1 MRPEIKRA
9 QHTIPIGASSPLRA
23 CRNVE
28 TDPLV
33 GAEAHGQYLHDIDG
47 TRYVDFMYG
56 FGPLILGHA
65 PEAVSSAI
73 ARQAAKGTLF
83 GTYCTQEVEL
93 AERIT
98 ATAEHLDQLRFVC
111 SGTEA
116 VMSTLRLARAYTG
129 RTRVLRFNGG
139 YHGHFD
145 LVQNKDE
152 ARMRDAGLD
161 PAAMRSNVFA
171 EYNDAASVERAF
183 ADSPGEIAAVVVEP
197 VACNM
202 SLVLPEEGFLA
213 DLRRICDR
221 EGAVLIFDEVITG
234 FRLTYGPAS
243 NLLGVAPDLTAFGK
257 IIGGGT
263 PVGAFGGRRDIMR
276 LLDEERVLQGGT
288 LAGNPLT
295 MAAGLAA
302 LDVLA
307 RPGFYEEL
315 ERKGALLETAVQR
328 HRDAKGLDFT
338 FTRAGSIFAFIFV
351 PQGSPIRVKADVAAQ
366 AHSPYTTLY
375 AGMREAGYHL
385 APDIEEPMYVSAE
398 TTDETIEDFAARA
411 AEILAT
417 DLNTPVAAPA

>member
-9 QHTIPIGASSPLRA
+9 QHTIPVGASSPLRA
-23 CRNVE
+23 CRNVDS
-28 TDPLV
+28 DPLV
-33 GAEAHGQYLHDIDG
+33 VGEAHGQYLHDIDG

-65 PEAVSSAI
+65 PEPVAAAI
-73 ARQAAKGTLF
+73 GRQAANGTLF
-83 GTYCTQEVEL
+83 GTYCTQEIEL

-98 ATAEHLDQLRFVC
+98 ATAAHLEQLRFVC

-129 RTRVLRFNGG
+129 RTRILRFNGG

-152 ARMRDAGLD
+152 SRMRDAGLD
-161 PAAMRSNVFA
+161 PAAMSSNLFA
-171 EYNDAASVERAF
+171 EYNDTASVERAF
-183 ADSPGEIAAVVVEP
+183 AENPGGIAAVVVEP
-197 VACNM
+197 IACNM

-234 FRLTYGPAS
+234 FRLTFGPAS
-243 NLLGVAPDLTAFGK
+243 NLLGVSPDLTAFGK

-295 MAAGLAA
+295 MAAGAA
-302 LDVLA
+302 TLDVLSSD
-307 RPGFYEEL
+307 GFYEEL
-315 ERKGALLETAVQR
+315 ERKGALLQSEIEK
-328 HRDAKGLDFT
+328 HRAAKGLDFT
-338 FTRAGSIFAFIFV
+338 FARTGSIFAFLFV
-351 PQGSPIRVKADVAAQ
+351 PRSAPVRRKEDVARQAQ
-366 AHSPYTTLY
+366 QPYTTLY
-375 AGMREAGYHL
+375 RGMREAGYHL
-385 APDIEEPMYVSAE
+385 APDIEEPMYLSSE
-398 TTDETIEDFAARA
+398 TTDETIRDFAARA
-411 AEILAT
+411 VELLAT
-417 DLNTPVAAPA
+417 DATTPVAATA

>member
-1 MRPEIKRA
+1 MRPEIERA
-9 QHTIPIGASSPLRA
+9 RKVIPIGASSPLRA

-28 TDPLV
+28 ADPLV
-33 GAEAHGQYLHDIDG
+33 VAESHGQYLHDVDG

-65 PEAVSSAI
+65 PETVSRAI

-83 GTYCTQEVEL
+83 GTFCPQEAEL

-98 ATAEHLDQLRFVC
+98 ATAAHLEQLRFVC

-116 VMSTLRLARAYTG
+116 MMSVVRLSRAYTG
-129 RTRVLRFNGG
+129 RTRIMRFTGG

-152 ARMRDAGLD
+152 TRMRAAGLD
-161 PAAMRSNVFA
+161 PDAMRSNLVA
-171 EYNDAASVERAF
+171 DYNDIESVERLF
-183 ADSPGEIAAVVVEP
+183 ARHPGEIAAVCIEP

-202 SLVLPEEGFLA
+202 SLVLPQPGFLA
-213 DLRRICDR
+213 DLRRVCSR
-221 EGAVLIFDEVITG
+221 EGALLVFDEVITG
-234 FRLTYGPAS
+234 FRLGFGPAGVA
-243 NLLGVAPDLTAFGK
+243 LGVEPDLTAFGK

-263 PVGAFGGRRDIMR
+263 PVGAFGGRQDVMA

-295 MAAGLAA
+295 MAAGLAT

-307 RPGFYEEL
+307 QPGFYEEL
-315 ERKGALLETAVQR
+315 ERKGALLEAEIER
-328 HRDAKGLDFT
+328 HRAATGLDFV
-338 FTRAGSIFAFIFV
+338 FTRTGSIFAFIFV
-351 PQGSPIRVKADVAAQ
+351 PQTTAVVGKEDVAKQDRQ
-366 AHSPYTTLY
+366 AYTRLY

-385 APDIEEPMYVSAE
+385 APDVEEPMYLSAA
-398 TTDETIEDFAARA
+398 TTDETIKDFAERVCAV
-411 AEILAT
+411 LAGT
-417 DLNTPVAAPA
+417 S

>member
-9 QHTIPIGASSPLRA
+9 QHTIPTGASSPLRA

-28 TDPLV
+28 SAPLV
-33 GAEAHGQYLHDIDG
+33 VAEAHGQYLHDIDG

-65 PEAVSSAI
+65 PQPVSDAI
-73 ARQAAKGTLF
+73 ARQAANGTLF
-83 GTYCTQEVEL
+83 GTYCVQEVEL
-93 AERIT
+93 AERIAET
-98 ATAEHLDQLRFVC
+98 AGHLEQLRFVC

-116 VMSTLRLARAYTG
+116 VMSTLRLARAHTG
-129 RTRVLRFNGG
+129 RTGVLRFNGG

-161 PAAMRSNVFA
+161 PAAMRSNVYA
-171 EYNDAASVERAF
+171 EYNDTESVERAF
-183 ADSPGEIAAVVVEP
+183 AEHPGRIAAVVVEP
-197 VACNM
+197 IACNM
-202 SLVLPEEGFLA
+202 SLVLPQDGFLA

-221 EGAVLIFDEVITG
+221 EGTLLIFDEVITG

-243 NLLGVAPDLTAFGK
+243 ELLGVAPDLTAFGK

-276 LLDEERVLQGGT
+276 LLDEEQVLQGGT

-295 MAAGLAA
+295 MAAGLAT

-307 RPGFYEEL
+307 EPGFYEDL
-315 ERKGALLETAVQR
+315 ERKGALLEAAVER
-328 HRDAKGLDFT
+328 HRAEKGLDFHFVRT
-338 FTRAGSIFAFIFV
+338 GSIFAFIFV
-351 PQGSPIRVKADVAAQ
+351 PRSATVRRKADVAAQ
-366 AHSPYTTLY
+366 PVSPYTTLY
-375 AGMREAGYHL
+375 AGIREAGYHL
-385 APDIEEPMYVSAE
+385 APDIEEPMYISAA
-398 TTDETIEDFAARA
+398 TTDETLEDFAARA
-411 AEILAT
+411 VELLAA
-417 DLNTPVAAPA
+417 DPNTPVVTPA

>member
-1 MRPEIKRA
+1 MRTEVKRA
-9 QHTIPIGASSPLRA
+9 LHTIPIGASSPLRA
-23 CRNVE
+23 CRNVQA
-28 TDPLV
+28 DPLV
-33 GAEAHGQYLHDIDG
+33 VAEAHGQYLHDVDG
-47 TRYVDFMYG
+47 NRYVDFMYG

-73 ARQAAKGTLF
+73 SRQAANGTLF
-83 GTYCTQEVEL
+83 GTYCTQEIEL

-98 ATAEHLDQLRFVC
+98 ATSEHLEQLRFVC

-129 RTRVLRFNGG
+129 RTSVLRFNGG

-152 ARMRDAGLD
+152 TRMRDAGLD
-161 PAAMRSNVFA
+161 PVAMRSNVFA

-183 ADSPGEIAAVVVEP
+183 ADNPGEIGAVVVEP
-197 VACNM
+197 IACNM

-243 NLLGVAPDLTAFGK
+243 DLLGVSPDLTAFGK

-263 PVGAFGGRRDIMR
+263 PVGAFGGRREIMR

-295 MAAGLAA
+295 TAAGLAT

-307 RPGFYEEL
+307 APGFYQEL
-315 ERKGALLETAVQR
+315 ERKGVLLETAVER
-328 HRDAKGLDFT
+328 HRAEKGLDFT
-338 FTRAGSIFAFIFV
+338 FARTGSVFAFIFL

-385 APDIEEPMYVSAE
+385 APDIEEPMYLSAA

-417 DLNTPVAAPA
+417 DPNTPVAIPA

>member
-1 MRPEIKRA
+1 MRTEIKRA
-9 QHTIPIGASSPLRA
+9 QTVIPAGASSPLRA
-23 CRNVE
+23 CRNVD

-33 GAEAHGQYLHDIDG
+33 VAEARGAHLFDVDG
-47 TRYVDFMYG
+47 SRYVDFMCG

-65 PEAVSSAI
+65 PEPVARAI
-73 ARQAAKGTLF
+73 AEQAARGTLF
-83 GTYCTQEVEL
+83 GTYCRQEVEL

-98 ATAEHLDQLRFVC
+98 ATADHLDQLRFVC

-116 VMSTLRLARAYTG
+116 VMSTLRLARAHTG

-161 PAAMRSNVFA
+161 PVAMRSNLFA
-171 EYNDAASVERAF
+171 EYNDAESVRRLF
-183 ADSPGEIAAVVVEP
+183 AENQGEIAAVVIEP
-197 VACNM
+197 IACNM
-202 SLVLPEEGFLA
+202 SLVLPEEGFLRE
-213 DLRRICDR
+213 LREICDE

-234 FRLTYGPAS
+234 FRLTNGPAS

-263 PVGAFGGRRDIMR
+263 PVGAFGGRADIMR

-295 MAAGLAA
+295 MAAGLAT
-302 LDVLA
+302 LDELA

-315 ERKGALLETAVQR
+315 ERKGALLEAAVLR
-328 HRDAKGLDFT
+328 HRDAAGLDFT
-338 FTRAGSIFAFIFV
+338 FVRTGSVFAFIFV
-351 PQGSPIRVKADVAAQ
+351 PDGTPLRRKADVAAQ
-366 AHSPYTTLY
+366 EQQPYTTLY
-375 AGMREAGYHL
+375 QGMRRAGYHL
-385 APDIEEPMYVSAE
+385 APDIEEPMYISAATE
-398 TTDETIEDFAARA
+398 DAELEDFAARA
-411 AEILAT
+411 IEILAAG
-417 DLNTPVAAPA
+417 PQA

>member
-9 QHTIPIGASSPLRA
+9 QHTIPVGASSPLRA

-33 GAEAHGQYLHDIDG
+33 VAEAHGQYLHDVDG

-73 ARQAAKGTLF
+73 AEQAVKGTLF
-83 GTYCTQEVEL
+83 GTYCPQEVEL

-98 ATAEHLDQLRFVC
+98 ATADHLEQLRFVC

-152 ARMRDAGLD
+152 TRMRDAGLD
-161 PAAMRSNVFA
+161 PDAMRSNVFA

-197 VACNM
+197 IACNM

-243 NLLGVAPDLTAFGK
+243 NLLGVSPDLTAFGK

-295 MAAGLAA
+295 MAAGLAT

-307 RPGFYEEL
+307 SPGFYEEL
-315 ERKGALLETAVQR
+315 ERRSALLQAAVER
-328 HRDAKGLDFT
+328 HRVDRGLDFT
-338 FTRAGSIFAFIFV
+338 FARTGSIFAFIFV
-351 PQGSPIRVKADVAAQ
+351 PQGSPIRVKSDVAAQ
-366 AHSPYTTLY
+366 AQSPYTTLY

-411 AEILAT
+411 VELLAT
-417 DLNTPVAAPA
+417 DPNTPVAVPA

>member
-9 QHTIPIGASSPLRA
+9 QHTIPVGASSPLRA
-23 CRNVE
+23 CRNVD

-33 GAEAHGQYLHDIDG
+33 VAEAHGQYLHDVDG
-47 TRYVDFMYG
+47 TRYIDFMYG

-65 PEAVSSAI
+65 PEAVSTAI
-73 ARQAAKGTLF
+73 AQQAANGTLF
-83 GTYCTQEVEL
+83 GTYCAQEIEL

-98 ATAEHLDQLRFVC
+98 ATADHLEQLRFVC

-152 ARMRDAGLD
+152 TRMRDSGLD

-183 ADSPGEIAAVVVEP
+183 AESPGEIAAVVVEP

-202 SLVLPEEGFLA
+202 SLVMPEEGFLA

-243 NLLGVAPDLTAFGK
+243 NLLGVSPDLTAFGK

-288 LAGNPLT
+288 LSGNPLT
-295 MAAGLAA
+295 MAAGLATLDA
-302 LDVLA
+302 LA
-307 RPGFYEEL
+307 QPGFYEEL
-315 ERKGALLETAVQR
+315 ERKGALLEAAVER
-328 HRDAKGLDFT
+328 HRAAKGLDFT
-338 FTRAGSIFAFIFV
+338 FTRTGSIFAFIFV
-351 PQGSPIRVKADVAAQ
+351 PQAAPVRVKADVAAQ
-366 AHSPYTTLY
+366 AQSPYTTMYKGL
-375 AGMREAGYHL
+375 RTAGYHL

-398 TTDETIEDFAARA
+398 TTDETLEDFAARA
-411 AEILAT
+411 VALLAT
-417 DLNTPVAAPA
+417 DPNTPALAPA

>member
-9 QHTIPIGASSPLRA
+9 LHTIPIGASSPLRA

-28 TDPLV
+28 TEPLV
-33 GAEAHGQYLHDIDG
+33 VAEAHGQYLHDIDG
-47 TRYVDFMYG
+47 TRYIDFMYG

-65 PEAVSSAI
+65 PQAVSSAI
-73 ARQAAKGTLF
+73 ARQAVDGTLF
-83 GTYCTQEVEL
+83 GTYCVQEIEL

-98 ATAEHLDQLRFVC
+98 ATAGHLEQLRFVC

-129 RTRVLRFNGG
+129 RTGVLRFNGG

-161 PAAMRSNVFA
+161 PAAMRSNVYA
-171 EYNDAASVERAF
+171 EYNDTASVERAF
-183 ADSPGEIAAVVVEP
+183 AEHPGEIAAVVVEP
-197 VACNM
+197 IACNM
-202 SLVLPEEGFLA
+202 SLVLPEDGFLA

-243 NLLGVAPDLTAFGK
+243 NLLGVTPDLTAFGK

-295 MAAGLAA
+295 MAAGLAT

-307 RPGFYEEL
+307 EPGFYEEL
-315 ERKGALLETAVQR
+315 ERKGALLEAAVER
-328 HRDAKGLDFT
+328 HRAEKGLDFHFVRT
-338 FTRAGSIFAFIFV
+338 GSIFAFIFV
-351 PQGSPIRVKADVAAQ
+351 PRGTPVRRKADVAAQ
-366 AHSPYTTLY
+366 PHSPYTTLY
-375 AGMREAGYHL
+375 AGIRKDGYHL
-385 APDIEEPMYVSAE
+385 APDIEEPMYISAA
-398 TTDETIEDFAARA
+398 TPDETLEDFAARA
-411 AEILAT
+411 VAFLAT
-417 DLNTPVAAPA
+417 DPNTPRVTPA

>member
-9 QHTIPIGASSPLRA
+9 LHTIPIGASSPLRA

-28 TDPLV
+28 TEPLV
-33 GAEAHGQYLHDIDG
+33 VAEAHGQHLHDIDG

-73 ARQAAKGTLF
+73 ARQAADGTLF
-83 GTYCTQEVEL
+83 GTYCRQEIEL

-98 ATAEHLDQLRFVC
+98 ATAAHLEQLRFVC

-116 VMSTLRLARAYTG
+116 VMSTIRLARAHTG
-129 RTRVLRFNGG
+129 RTGVLRFNGG

-161 PAAMRSNVFA
+161 PAAMRSNVYA
-171 EYNDAASVERAF
+171 EYNDTESVERAF
-183 ADSPGEIAAVVVEP
+183 AEHPGEIAAIVVEP

-202 SLVLPEEGFLA
+202 SLVLPEDGFLA

-234 FRLTYGPAS
+234 FRLTYGPVS
-243 NLLGVAPDLTAFGK
+243 NLLGVVPDLTAFGK

-263 PVGAFGGRRDIMR
+263 PVGAFGGRRDIMG

-295 MAAGLAA
+295 MAAGLAT

-307 RPGFYEEL
+307 EPGFYEEL
-315 ERKGALLETAVQR
+315 ERKGALLEAAVER
-328 HRDAKGLDFT
+328 HRAEKGLDFHFVRT
-338 FTRAGSIFAFIFV
+338 GSIFAFIFV
-351 PQGSPIRVKADVAAQ
+351 PRSTPVRRKADVAAQ
-366 AHSPYTTLY
+366 PSSPYTTLY
-375 AGMREAGYHL
+375 AGIRKANYHL
-385 APDIEEPMYVSAE
+385 APDIEEPMYISAA
-398 TTDETIEDFAARA
+398 TPDETLEDFAARA
-411 AEILAT
+411 VELLAT
-417 DLNTPVAAPA
+417 DPNTPVVAPA